1 MSMDLVMSLLMETG
15 SFDTDAKRSV
25 DQLNKIEKA
34 AKQLTKAL
42 SEGRPGAEDF
52 VGPLQPGKLRPAIDG
67 VENLNRSVQKSQA
80 AFRGSNQII
89 QQTSYQVTDFIMQV
103 NGGVDAV
110 RAFGQQAP
118 QLLGAFGAFGAAIG
132 VFVALG
138 AGIAPMI
145 MNWIGASKSLED
157 TQKSLENALSNVSQ
171 TAQSFDMS
179 KMVEQF
185 NAADAV
191 VRRGIIN
198 LIEYRKTAAE
208 LAAAE
213 TEKALQTQLKGLSE
227 PGFIGRALGQFNG
240 TDLGIDPNIAKNFF
254 AEVRSG
260 TSEAS
265 ILAQKY
271 GSELLKGNDTAKQ
284 LAATLNKVA
293 LDTQSAANAS
303 SAMSK
308 FLSQAK
314 TAGETG
320 IIPTEK
326 TKGDKTSATKEAK
339 SEMDLYVESI
349 NKAEQSFILLGE
361 KRQYLDSLKE
371 SLAPEVWEKF
381 SQDLDKAAGG
391 INNLDKSGVKLAQTF
406 EQAFG
411 QALQQGVAGI
421 VDVLFE
427 ANKSFGEFAENFVKM
442 IAKMITQLLILRAI
456 EMTLSSFGFGSTSG
470 SVATKSANGNVFD
483 QGGIK
488 KFASGGIF
496 TNSIITKPTAFAYGG
511 AFGSQSGLMGE
522 AGPEA
527 VMPLT
532 RGRDGKLGVAASGI
546 GGGGMAIN
554 INVNNEGASDGY
566 QASATARKNDTGID
580 IDIIVRKAI
589 NSDLQRNGPISQQIS
604 NTYNLRRQS

>member
-1 MSMDLVMSLLMETG
+1 MAAGSVIIDLLANTG
-15 SFDTDAKRSV
+15 SFETDTQRAANSLKKLTAASKETGKSFDELGYRFDSLTNTWKKAQDAQANFANGMQRS
-25 DQLNKIEKA
+25 Q
-34 AKQLTKAL
+34 
-42 SEGRPGAEDF
+42 SG
-52 VGPLQPGKLRPAIDG
+52 
-67 VENLNRSVQKSQA
+67 
-80 AFRGSNQII
+80 FRNSTYAI

-118 QLLGAFGAFGAAIG
+118 QLLAAFGAAGAAVG

-157 TQKSLENALSNVSQ
+157 AQKSLDNALSGVAQ

-198 LIEYRKTAAE
+198 LIEYRRTAAE

-213 TEKALQTQLKGLSE
+213 TEKALQTQLKALST
-227 PGFIGRALGQFNG
+227 PGFMSRAFGQFEG
-240 TDLGIDPNIAKNFF
+240 ADLGINQDVAKNFF

-320 IIPTEK
+320 MIPTDKSGVGK
-326 TKGDKTSATKEAK
+326 TKTVKEDK
-339 SEMDLYVESI
+339 SELDL
-349 NKAEQSFILLGE
+349 FILSLEKANTQFQSLGE
-361 KRQYLDSLKE
+361 KRQYLDSLKD
-371 SLAPEVWEKF
+371 SPGISPEVWQKF
-381 SQDLDKAAGG
+381 SDDLDKAAGG
-391 INNLDKSGVKLAQTF
+391 MDKVNEKAVKLGPTF

-411 QALQQGVAGI
+411 QTIQQGVAGF

-427 ANKSFGEFAENFVKM
+427 ADKSFAKFAESFVTSV
-442 IAKMITQLLILRAI
+442 AKMITQLLILQTIKMA
-456 EMTLSSFGFGSTSG
+456 LSGTSFGNFLFGTAQAKG
-470 SVATKSANGNVFD
+470 GVWDGGTQRFANG
-483 QGGIK
+483 GM
-488 KFASGGIF
+488 F
-496 TNSIITKPTAFAYGG
+496 TNSIVSKPTAFAYGG
-511 AFGSQSGLMGE
+511 AFGGKAGVMGE

-527 VMPLT
+527 IVPLKRT
-532 RGRDGKLGVAASGI
+532 STGQLGVQATQP
-546 GGGGMAIN
+546 N
-554 INVNNEGASDGY
+554 VTINVTNEAGGDGY
-566 QASATARKNDTGID
+566 QASATTRKNENGID
-580 IDIIVRKAI
+580 IDIMVRKAVT
-589 NSDLQRNGPISQQIS
+589 NDLRNNGPMSQ
-604 NTYNLRRQS
+604 TMAATFGMRRTA